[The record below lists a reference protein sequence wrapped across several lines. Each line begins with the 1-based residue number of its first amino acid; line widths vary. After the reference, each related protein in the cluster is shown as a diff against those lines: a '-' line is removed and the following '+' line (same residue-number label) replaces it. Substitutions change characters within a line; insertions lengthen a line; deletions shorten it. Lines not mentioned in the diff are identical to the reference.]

1 MIEMINDLVAI
12 TWLKEEPKHG
22 IIKPDT
28 SKEIAD
34 MREKELRGR
43 VDFVGPGR
51 LSDSKPGERLPM
63 SVRPGDIVVWDDR
76 RAMVGWIAGAE
87 RTIIPE
93 GGIIAILERA
103 IKTEAQA

>member
-1 MIEMINDLVAI
+1 MIEMMNDLVAI

-22 IIKPDT
+22 VIVPD
-28 SKEIAD
+28 SAKETAD
-34 MREKELRGR
+34 MKEKELRGR

-51 LSDSKPGERLPM
+51 FSDSVPGQRQPM

-76 RAMVGWIAGAE
+76 RAMVGYIDGAV

-93 GGIIAILERA
+93 GGIIARLKRA
-103 IKTEAQA
+103 PVTEAQA

>member
-12 TWLKEEPKHG
+12 TWLRKEPKHG
-22 IIKPDT
+22 ITLPDT
-28 SKEIAD
+28 AKQIPNMKE
-34 MREKELRGR
+34 MELKGR

-51 LSDSKPGERLPM
+51 LSESNPGKRLPM
-63 SVRPGDIVVWDDR
+63 AVRPGDIVVWDDR
-76 RAMVGWIAGAE
+76 RAMVGYLDGKV

-103 IKTEAQA
+103 TIVEAQA

>member
-22 IIKPDT
+22 LVLPD
-28 SKEIAD
+28 SAKDVPD
-34 MREKELRGR
+34 MKKQELRGR

-51 LSDSKPGERLPM
+51 LSDSGERLPM
-63 SVRPGDIVVWDDR
+63 SVQRGDTVVWDDR

>member
-12 TWLKEEPKHG
+12 TWLREEPKHG
-22 IIKPDT
+22 LVLPDT
-28 SKEIAD
+28 AKETPD
-34 MREKELRGR
+34 MKEMELKGR

-51 LSDSKPGERLPM
+51 ISNSGKRLPM

-76 RAMVGWIAGAE
+76 RAMVGHIAGAV

-103 IKTEAQA
+103 AKIGEAQA